1 MSQDFEKMMIEL
13 RVDYVASFPNKIKE
27 IQSHHQTQ
35 DLERLRDDFH
45 KLKGTGKTYG
55 IPEISDFGLVFEKLC
70 LKKHPSAE
78 FVPFA
83 CELLQLIYQ
92 HRVELRP
99 YDVEQNTEFL
109 KWKKLAL

>member
-13 RVDYVASFPNKIKE
+13 RADYVASFPNKIKD
-27 IQSHHQTQ
+27 IQLHHESQ

-55 IPEISDFGLVFEKLC
+55 IPEISDFGFVFEKLC

-78 FVPFA
+78 FVPVA
-83 CELLQLIYQ
+83 CSLLQMIYDQ
-92 HRVELRP
+92 RSNLKP
-99 YDVEQNTEFL
+99 YDIEQNAEFQ